1 MGRKELQRAAQ
12 KTMEKRITDDFI
24 GLANLGKIEPWGD
37 QTNVNPLFRVS
48 VSKIDKSFTLI
59 QEGITLT
66 EEQAMQIY
74 SAYQNEINKLG

>member
-1 MGRKELQRAAQ
+1 MDEQ
-12 KTMEKRITDDFI
+12 I
-24 GLANLGKIEPWGD
+24 GQLEPWGD
-37 QTNVNPLFRVS
+37 QTNVKPLFRVS

-74 SAYQNEINKLG
+74 SAYQNEINKIG